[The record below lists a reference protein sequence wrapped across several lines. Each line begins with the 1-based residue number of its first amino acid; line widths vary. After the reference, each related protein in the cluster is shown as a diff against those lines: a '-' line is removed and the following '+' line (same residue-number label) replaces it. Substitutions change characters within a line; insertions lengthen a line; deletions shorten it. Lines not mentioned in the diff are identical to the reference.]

1 MVDHQNVQPIL
12 ARISQYTGLQAVNRF
27 CFVAEN
33 FPIASI
39 PAYKHALERIVQDTW
54 NIKLYRSIIE
64 SHNEIASKNNLPLV
78 HADDSWIENTQSEIN
93 QTSGRLGNELK
104 IHTTNLVKEGIRA
117 AYTEL
122 GLHHRK
128 IGDFNGAQRL
138 LLKAREYCTN
148 QVQIAETFWEIIDLA
163 FDFGDYKLA
172 QIHVGKIE
180 GAIEAIM
187 SSAPGNKTSKSKA
200 APLNQGSSISHGS
213 VPQEVP
219 EVDFQRWNER
229 LAIITGLCALR
240 LGNYLKAA
248 NSFVKVSREAGL
260 NSKMQILAL
269 PADIAVYSTLC
280 ALASYSRRQLKEK
293 ILDDP
298 NFRSLLDAEP
308 NYRNMVSLF
317 RENKFNAVFQLLQN
331 SMPAYLTDLYLPRR
345 IERLLFLIQEK
356 AIVQYFSPFST
367 ASLTKASGI
376 FGWSQEK
383 LQERVIKS
391 IQGKGLN
398 AKLDLTNGVLM
409 TVRRETRP
417 ELYQDAI
424 QFANKIENESN
435 AAILRLNLIHS
446 DLIVQDFG
454 DKLPLMPY
462 QFGQMGHKSS
472 VTPGKVKMNTNE
484 VL

>member
-187 SSAPGNKTSKSKA
+187 N
-200 APLNQGSSISHGS
+200 
-213 VPQEVP
+213 
-219 EVDFQRWNER
+219 FQRWNER

-260 NSKMQILAL
+260 NSKMQIVN
-269 PADIAVYSTLC
+269 IAVYSTLC